1 MVLIWA
7 GNYSLVKTVIG
18 HIPPLAF
25 NGVRLAL
32 ASLVFGA
39 GWWLSSRGPAW
50 MPTSQARLTRRDWFT
65 LVGLGIVGHCG
76 YQVCFI
82 QGIARTSVANSAL
95 ISGCSPVAIA
105 MLSAVV
111 GHERIGRTHWMGA
124 SLSLLGIY
132 LVAGRG
138 MRLGTSSLA
147 GDGLILLSVGCW
159 AVYTVFSKP
168 LLARHAPLVVT
179 SATMI
184 VGSLAFMPLAWHDL
198 VSTPWGQ
205 VDWRVLAAIVASA
218 LLALNV
224 AYLIWYTA
232 VQRIGSARTSI
243 FSNMVPPTAMLVA
256 AVAIGERLDAVKL
269 AGAALVIGGVA
280 LTRLAPAVEPPPVE
294 T

>member
-7 GNYSLVKTVIG
+7 GNYSLVKAVIG

-25 NGVRLAL
+25 NGLRLTV

-39 GWWLSSRGPAW
+39 GWWLSARGPAW
-50 MPTSQARLTRRDWFT
+50 MPKSPAPLTGADWRR
-65 LVGLGIVGHCG
+65 LVGLGVVGHFG

-82 QGIARTSVANSAL
+82 EGIARTSVSNSAL

-105 MLSAVV
+105 ILSAVV

-124 SLSLLGIY
+124 VLSLLGIY

-147 GDGLILLSVGCW
+147 GDALILLSVGCW

-168 LLARHAPLVVT
+168 LLARHMPLVVT

-184 VGSLAFMPLAWHDL
+184 VGSAVFLPFAWPDIA
-198 VSTPWGQ
+198 STRWAT
-205 VDWRVLAAIVASA
+205 VDWTVLAAIGASA

-232 VQRIGSARTSI
+232 VQRIGSARTSV
-243 FSNMVPPTAMLVA
+243 FSNMVPPTAMVIAALV
-256 AVAIGERLDAVKL
+256 IGERLDAVKWL
-269 AGAALVIGGVA
+269 GAVLVVAGVA
-280 LTRLAPAVEPPPVE
+280 LTRLAPAPVE